1 MNGYASH
8 GCIGV
13 PDEFAAKL
21 FAATKRGDK
30 VIITRGKMVG
40 VGDKIL

>member
-1 MNGYASH
+1 M
-8 GCIGV
+8 
-13 PDEFAAKL
+13 PDDFAAKL